1 MTQLLDPV
9 LYEALLQRFGQV
21 RVANVGVQAT
31 CRRLPDGRVIVD
43 HWGECY
49 EVCCPKCGDTR
60 FRLRF
65 SHLFRQYRFLVYC
78 FNENC
83 FQSAECRQQIWSYI
97 FSKGSFRQDNSGE
110 TGLASLSGLVTAFE
124 GDLSSWDPGVD
135 FPVIQPPRSL
145 VLLSSLP
152 SFHAANYYLTARGF
166 DVGELSSRYQVSYC
180 ESYPQFPQCQWR
192 IFIPFLFSDRL
203 VGWQARFVG
212 ERNWK
217 FSSAPKYYHMPGF
230 RKSRYLYNY
239 DQARGADLIVVVEG
253 VMDAW
258 RIGPE
263 AVAVMGHR
271 LSRYQAELLRRAQK
285 PVVLFFDLD
294 VSEADLEKEC
304 FFLSRFAGVPVF
316 SVPFRRYL
324 VESQLPQDW
333 DDPAALPRAV
343 CWEWISRALQ
353 EGPRSS
359 PSGGFQ

>member
-1 MTQLLDPV
+1 MSQVLDPV
-9 LYEALLQRFGQV
+9 LYDALLQRFGRV
-21 RVANVGVQAT
+21 RVANAGVQAT
-31 CRRLPDGRVIVD
+31 CRVLPDGRIFVD

-65 SHLFRQYRFLVYC
+65 SHLFRQHRFLVYC

-83 FQSAECRQQIWSYI
+83 FQSPECRQQIWSYV
-97 FSKGSFRQDNSGE
+97 FSKGSFRGFGSGE
-110 TGLASLSGLVTAFE
+110 EEVPSFSSLVPAFVE
-124 GDLSSWDPGVD
+124 DLSTWDPLAD

-166 DVGELSSRYQVSYC
+166 DVVELASLYQVSYC

-192 IFIPFLFSDRL
+192 IFIPFLLSGRL
-203 VGWQARFVG
+203 IGWQARFVG

-239 DQARGADLIVVVEG
+239 DQAKTSDLIVVVEG

-271 LSRYQAELLRRAQK
+271 ISRYQAELLRRANK

-294 VSEADLEKEC
+294 VSEADLEKERSTL
-304 FFLSRFAGVPVF
+304 FQLAGVPVF

-324 VESQLPQDW
+324 LESQLPQEW

-353 EGPRSS
+353 EGSRHS
-359 PSGGFQ
+359 